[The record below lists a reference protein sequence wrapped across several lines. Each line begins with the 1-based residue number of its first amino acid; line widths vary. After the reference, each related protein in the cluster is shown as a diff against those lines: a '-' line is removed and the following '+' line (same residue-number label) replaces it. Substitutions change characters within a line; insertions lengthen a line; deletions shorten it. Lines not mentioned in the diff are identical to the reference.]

1 MMEQMSGW
9 LSSVVAVSLLVF
21 LLRQILP
28 EGSLRGIGEF
38 TGGLVLLAAL
48 LQPLKGMVPEK
59 IAAEAFAWQ
68 EEIYEVQEELEKQH
82 HQALSDGIAEAAASY
97 IWDKGNDLGLQ
108 LDAAAETRETSGGI
122 PVPWSVTVEGEFSQ
136 EMAAWIAKEL
146 GIPRERQ
153 VWHEGEN

>member
-1 MMEQMSGW
+1 MMEQMSSW

-21 LLRQILP
+21 LLRRLLP

-59 IAAEAFAWQ
+59 MVAEAFSWQ
-68 EEIYEVQEELEKQH
+68 EQIYEVQEELEEQ
-82 HQALSDGIAEAAASY
+82 QDQVLSDGIAESAAAY
-97 IWDKGNDLGLQ
+97 IWDKGNALGLRIE
-108 LDAAAETRETSGGI
+108 AVVETRKTEGGL
-122 PVPWSVTVEGEFSQ
+122 PVPWSVVLEGECSQ
-136 EMAAWIAKEL
+136 ELAVWIEKEL

>member
-1 MMEQMSGW
+1 MMEQMNSW

-21 LLRQILP
+21 LLRRLLP

-38 TGGLVLLAAL
+38 TGGLLLLAAL
-48 LQPLKGMVPEK
+48 LQPLKGMIPEEM
-59 IAAEAFAWQ
+59 AAEAFSWQ
-68 EEIYEVQEELEKQH
+68 EEIHEVQEELEKQQ
-82 HQALSDGIAEAAASY
+82 HQALSDGIAETAASY
-97 IWDKGNDLGLQ
+97 IWDKGDELGLR
-108 LDAAAETRETSGGI
+108 LDAAVETRETADGI

-136 EMAAWIAKEL
+136 EVAAWIAEEL

>member
-1 MMEQMSGW
+1 MMEQMSSW

-21 LLRQILP
+21 LLRQLLP

-48 LQPLKGMVPEK
+48 LQPLKGMVPDEMV
-59 IAAEAFAWQ
+59 AEAFSWQ
-68 EEIYEVQEELEKQH
+68 DQIYEAQEELEEQQI
-82 HQALSDGIAEAAASY
+82 QALSDGIAGTTASY
-97 IWDKGNDLGLQ
+97 IWDKADELGLQ
-108 LDAAAETRETSGGI
+108 LHAVVETREAADGV
-122 PVPWSVTVEGEFSQ
+122 PVPWSVTLEGVYSPELAVWM
-136 EMAAWIAKEL
+136 EEEL